1 MEIQAYNTFFIPLL
15 LLQYKIFMNNY
26 KVCIKISNVPSST
39 RFIKIEIKFSYI
51 TVVQKVGVV
60 GTRYVYLV
68 IISKA

>member
-60 GTRYVYLV
+60 GRYVYLV
-68 IISKA
+68 IVSKA

>member
-1 MEIQAYNTFFIPLL
+1 MEIQAYSTFFIPLP
-15 LLQYKIFMNNY
+15 LLQYKIFLKNNY

-60 GTRYVYLV
+60 GMYT
-68 IISKA
+68 